1 MTVIL
6 VDGDDNPYP
15 IVYLQDEQ
23 VFGIIVSHGAF
34 ASKVKY
40 VKDGVSFEVWVEN
53 EDILEED

>member
-6 VDGDDNPYP
+6 VDDDDNPYP
-15 IVYLQDEQ
+15 IVFLQDEQ
-23 VFGIIVSHGAF
+23 VFGTIVTQGAF

-40 VKDGVSFEVWVEN
+40 EKNGVSFEVWVEN

>member
-6 VDGDDNPYP
+6 GEDEDNPYP

-23 VFGIIVSHGAF
+23 VFGIIVSHSAYV
-34 ASKVKY
+34 SKVKY
-40 VKDGVSFEVWVEN
+40 IKNGVSFEVWVEN